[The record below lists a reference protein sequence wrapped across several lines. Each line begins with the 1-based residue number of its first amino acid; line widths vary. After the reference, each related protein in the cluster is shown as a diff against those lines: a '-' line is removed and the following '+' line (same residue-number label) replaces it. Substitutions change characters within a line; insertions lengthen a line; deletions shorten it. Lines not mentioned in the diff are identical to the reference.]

1 MYMCMHV
8 RICVICTHTCTHAC
22 MHTCIRIY
30 THTYI
35 HTYHACIHAYRCTY
49 THARIHVMG
58 SGVQSL
64 TRSTT
69 HLHANPHVCSRM
81 HVFVYLSQ
89 PTSHATGR
97 RKNVGFV
104 EFSNAESAT
113 QVPLDILT
121 HIHLHACT
129 FTLPTPFPASPP
141 HPTSTLTAGAITH
154 THAHTGAQRAEAQ
167 HQGWRHLRS
176 GGGAQKRS
184 FQRTRWWRLW
194 RRYVCACCVLTC
206 VHGLDL
212 LQRHTYT
219 RSPPCA

>member
-1 MYMCMHV
+1 MYMCMYV
-8 RICVICTHTCTHAC
+8 RVCVICTHTCTHAC

>member
-1 MYMCMHV
+1 
-8 RICVICTHTCTHAC
+8 

>member
-1 MYMCMHV
+1 MYMCMYV
-8 RICVICTHTCTHAC
+8 RVCVICTHTCTHAC

-113 QVPLDILT
+113 QVPLD
-121 HIHLHACT
+121 
-129 FTLPTPFPASPP
+129 FLPTYTCTHARTLCRPPCPPAPP
-141 HPTSTLTAGAITH
+141 H
-154 THAHTGAQRAEAQ
+154 Q
-167 HQGWRHLRS
+167 H
-176 GGGAQKRS
+176 
-184 FQRTRWWRLW
+184 
-194 RRYVCACCVLTC
+194 
-206 VHGLDL
+206 
-212 LQRHTYT
+212 
-219 RSPPCA
+219 